1 MGKNGWREGTDPAQR
16 WLRIVSGVVML
27 GVFAALTLDPNR
39 GADDVPTVALA
50 LGGLLILLGYEG
62 LIRLP
67 LVGRGREERDG
78 RARDGDELP

>member
-1 MGKNGWREGTDPAQR
+1 MTRGNGWRTGRDPAQR

-27 GVFAALTLDPNR
+27 AVFVVLTVDPNR
-39 GADDVPTVALA
+39 GADDLPTVALA

-67 LVGRGREERDG
+67 WVSRGKDDDDG
-78 RARDGDELP
+78 PA

>member
-1 MGKNGWREGTDPAQR
+1 MTPGNGWRSGRDPAQR
-16 WLRIVSGVVML
+16 WLRIVSGAVML
-27 GVFAALTLDPNR
+27 AVFAVLTLDPAR

-67 LVGRGREERDG
+67 WISRGKDIDDG
-78 RARDGDELP
+78 PP